1 MGELLVWPALIGYG
15 EAAVAYAGV
24 VRGHGSY
31 ARLGIWGVRVGWL
44 AQTALLV
51 VQALDSDGFPWGT
64 WAGALNLFV
73 WLVVGAYLIWGCTP
87 RYRLLGLT
95 VMPLAAALLVAA
107 WAGGGTGVSARDPA
121 SWLLAVHVGLM
132 LAGLAGLTL
141 SAGLAGLY
149 LWQERRLKR
158 RDVSLLRLRLPPLE
172 ALDRFSARTA
182 LVSLGVLTA
191 GMIVG
196 LGSFD
201 RGDFDVPIAVTL
213 LIWVY
218 YATVL
223 VLRRE
228 SGLRGR
234 RFAALL
240 VAGAALVAVVLP
252 LTHFAS

>member
-1 MGELLVWPALIGYG
+1 MAELLVWPALIGYG

-87 RYRLLGLT
+87 RYRLLGLA

-107 WAGGGTGVSARDPA
+107 WAGGGTGVATRDTA
-121 SWLLAVHVGLM
+121 GWLLAIHVGLM
-132 LAGLAGLTL
+132 LAGFAGLTL

-158 RDVSLLRLRLPPLE
+158 RDTSLLRLRLPPLE
-172 ALDRFSARTA
+172 SLDRLSARTA
-182 LVSLGVLTA
+182 SISLGVLST
-191 GMIVG
+191 GIVVG
-196 LGSFD
+196 LGSFE
-201 RGDFDVPIAVTL
+201 RGDFDVPMAVTL

-218 YATVL
+218 YATTL
-223 VLRRE
+223 ILRRE

-234 RFAALL
+234 RFALLLAGGLALI
-240 VAGAALVAVVLP
+240 AIALP